1 MYGYDIHSMVF
12 GGLLVLSA
20 VVGCLWR
27 YNRAFRIWRIG
38 QMFGAP
44 LVALATS
51 GLTGLAGY
59 MTFGDAIASLVAP
72 AIGMGIGAISGD
84 ILTGLGH
91 SLARSSRW
99 AGAQIGRIAPVVLA
113 VVGLSVL
120 VRTQPQLAESIITLG
135 VIIALIWF
143 FFRKIFR

>member
-1 MYGYDIHSMVF
+1 MGYDIQQMVF

-20 VVGCLWR
+20 VVGGLWR
-27 YNRAFRIWRIG
+27 YNRAFRMWRIG
-38 QMFGAP
+38 QMLGAP
-44 LVALATS
+44 LVALVTS

-59 MTFGDAIASLVAP
+59 LVANDAIVSLVAP
-72 AIGMGIGAISGD
+72 AISMGLGAISGD
-84 ILTGLGH
+84 ILAGLGH

-113 VVGLSVL
+113 VVGLAVL
-120 VRTQPQLAESIITLG
+120 VKTQPQLAESIITLG

>member
-1 MYGYDIHSMVF
+1 MYGYEISQIVF

-27 YNRAFRIWRIG
+27 YNRAFRIWRVG
-38 QMFGAP
+38 QIFGAP

-51 GLTGLAGY
+51 GLTGLASY
-59 MTFGDAIASLVAP
+59 LVTNDAIASLVAP

-84 ILTGLGH
+84 ILTGIGH
-91 SLARSSRW
+91 SLARAGRW
-99 AGAQIGRIAPVVLA
+99 SGAQVGRFAPIVLA

-120 VRTQPQLAESIITLG
+120 VKTQPQLADSIITLG
-135 VIIALIWF
+135 VIIAIVWF
-143 FFRKIFR
+143 FFKKVFK

>member
-1 MYGYDIHSMVF
+1 MGYDIQQIVF

-20 VVGCLWR
+20 IVGGLWR
-27 YNRAFRIWRIG
+27 YNRAFRMWHIG
-38 QMFGAP
+38 QVFGAP
-44 LVALATS
+44 IVALATS
-51 GLTGLAGY
+51 GLTGLASY
-59 MTFGDAIASLVAP
+59 LVANDAIASLVAP

-84 ILTGLGH
+84 ILAGLGH
-91 SLARSSRW
+91 SLARAGRW
-99 AGAQIGRIAPVVLA
+99 SGAQIGRIAPVVLV

-120 VRTQPQLAESIITLG
+120 VKTQPQLADSIITLG